1 MLVGKYNPSVLVTYL
16 GVSLALLGIVYASGG
31 DVRLG
36 MLFLM
41 IAGICDLFD
50 GTFARLFKRDAEELA
65 FGVQIDS
72 LADMVSFIALPI
84 VLLIGSGYSNPLY
97 TVLFAAY
104 ALAGLIRLAYFNI
117 TAEQRS
123 EGKVFYYRGLPVTY
137 AALLFPLVWIIS
149 RVVPAP
155 VSSLL
160 LPVTMGILAVLFV
173 LNVPIRKPRG
183 LANVFFLLLAVVLTV
198 LLFVAGN

>member
-1 MLVGKYNPSVLVTYL
+1 
-16 GVSLALLGIVYASGG
+16 
-31 DVRLG
+31 

-50 GTFARLFKRDAEELA
+50 GTFARLFKRDSEELA

-84 VLLIGSGYSNPLY
+84 VLLIVAGCANPLY
-97 TVLFAAY
+97 TILFAAY

-117 TAEQRS
+117 TS
-123 EGKVFYYRGLPVTY
+123 EERGEGRISYYRGLPVTY
-137 AALLFPLVWIIS
+137 AALLFPLVWIVS

-160 LPVTMGILAVLFV
+160 LPAAMGILSVLFV
-173 LNVPIRKPRG
+173 LNIPIRKPRG
-183 LANVFFLLLAVVLTV
+183 LAYVFFLLLAVVMTV
-198 LLFVAGN
+198 LLFMVGN